1 MGLLSA
7 VLAGVGQIY
16 FINRPLPGLLITLA
30 VAWVSPYM
38 ALVMLLATAGAI
50 LTAHWLRFDT
60 QLQAEGVYGYNAALV
75 GLALVLFAPEIPW
88 VPLIAVV
95 LGSASCLL
103 YFLLRKL
110 GNIPWYTLPF
120 NLLILPWLYWS
131 GQRLADEVPNGYQFV
146 LSAVGQVVFLPDT
159 LPAVLICMALLMAGM
174 GMLGWALAGG
184 LLASLVA
191 LGLLVNPDYMNF
203 GLTGYNGVLAA
214 IAMFWHRSRFV
225 WSLIA
230 ALLAG
235 GMTAAMLRLGLP
247 MLTMPF
253 ILSCWLCL
261 LAQWLAR
268 KKRQP
273 ATPEIRI

>member
-7 VLAGVGQIY
+7 VLAGISQIY

-38 ALVMLLATAGAI
+38 ALVMLLATASAT
-50 LTAHWLRFDT
+50 LTAHRLKFDA
-60 QLQAEGVYGYNAALV
+60 QPLAEGVYGYNAALV
-75 GLALVLFAPEIPW
+75 GLALTLFAPDTVW

-95 LGSASCLL
+95 LGCVSCLV

-131 GQRLADEVPNGYQFV
+131 GQRLADEVPGGYQFI

-159 LPAVLICMALLMAGM
+159 LPAVLLCIALLTAGI

-214 IAMFWHRSRFV
+214 LAMFWQRSRFG

-261 LAQWLAR
+261 LAQWLAGN
-268 KKRQP
+268 KCQP
-273 ATPEIRI
+273 TPPKIRI